1 MKTSFVRHIFL
12 LLLSMAALAVEARVW
27 SASDVPMVHLQDSN
41 RYVCDPENILSTAAL
56 DSADAYLH
64 RLHRAGGVQTVF
76 VVVNNVLNAD
86 CFRMAQDI
94 GNQRGVGKKGE
105 NRGLVIVVAVADH
118 RYFIAPGKG
127 LEGDLT
133 DIECDDI
140 ARACIVINMKQGNT
154 DAAVVE
160 TSRAICNKLTTGKT
174 GVSFIDN
181 KSSISPDDDDDTF
194 IYFLVALPLFI
205 LAIYLIFGS
214 ICFLR
219 SLFTILV
226 DPSSRKRK
234 AGCKE
239 RKSGPTLRETD
250 WSATL
255 REALVAAF
263 VIHFTTSSTHST
275 EFFDDLGGGFGM
287 GGGYGGGSFGGF
299 SGGSFGG
306 GSFGGGGSGGGW

>member
-1 MKTSFVRHIFL
+1 MKTSFVRHILL
-12 LLLSMAALAVEARVW
+12 LLLSMAALAVEAKVW

-41 RYVCDPENILSTAAL
+41 RYVCDPENILTPAAL
-56 DSADAYLH
+56 DSADTYLH
-64 RLHRAGGVQTVF
+64 RLHQAGGVQTVF
-76 VVVNNVLNAD
+76 VVVNRVLNAD

-105 NRGLVIVVAVADH
+105 NRGLVIVVAVADR

-140 ARACIVINMKQGNT
+140 ARACIVSNMKQGNT

-160 TSRAICNKLTTGKT
+160 TSRAMCNKLTTGKT

-181 KSSISPDDDDDTF
+181 KSSLASDDDDDV
-194 IYFLVALPLFI
+194 IYFLLALPLFV

-214 ICFLR
+214 VCFLR

-239 RKSGPTLRETD
+239 RKNGPTLRETD
-250 WSATL
+250 WRATL

-263 VIHFTTSSTHST
+263 VIHFTTSSTHSGT
-275 EFFDDLGGGFGM
+275 DFFDNYGGGIGM
-287 GGGYGGGSFGGF
+287 GGGYGGFGGGF